1 MTVFDNA
8 GGAPIAGAPLARLWG
23 RRAAKRRMVEREALE
38 VDALALS
45 WERAVQG
52 AGFVRTV
59 STVTGPTII
68 APRIVHVVLGPPVI
82 LTVQLEPGQTV
93 SDVRALATRLAP
105 HLGAV
110 ALRVESIAVG
120 AYARITLLSA
130 DPLRHPVT
138 RGPAVS
144 SGAESLLIGADESG
158 MAVLLTLPET
168 AHFIVQGATRSGK
181 STALYGLLAQLAH
194 APDAAVTGS
203 DPSGLLLAPWARRST
218 TGAPIAAPV
227 LGTAD
232 PAAHVAMLETLI
244 VEMDRRV
251 STLPP
256 GSDSVTVNRACPV
269 VVVVLEEYPG
279 LLRLLDAVDAKGLG
293 RRARAAVSRLL
304 AEGAKAGIRV
314 VIVAQRADAAI
325 IGGYERG
332 QASHRLSFRVDT
344 ADAVK
349 MLHPDVSADVVAEHA
364 NAVPGIA
371 LLSAPGRPLTRLRC
385 PHVPYRQYVAL
396 VAGEAA

>member
-1 MTVFDNA
+1 M
-8 GGAPIAGAPLARLWG
+8 LWTNRR
-23 RRAAKRRMVEREALE
+23 RRAADLMTDHYR
-38 VDALALS
+38 VDEIVTA

-59 STVTGPTII
+59 ATVSGLTVIV
-68 APRIVHVVLGPPVI
+68 PRIVHVVLGPPVV

-93 SDVRALATRLAP
+93 SDLRALSTRLAP

-110 ALRVESIAVG
+110 ALRVEPIAVG
-120 AYARITLLSA
+120 AYARITLLST
-130 DPLRHPVT
+130 DPLRHAVP
-138 RGPAVS
+138 RGPAVLT
-144 SGAESLLIGADESG
+144 GAEPLVVGADETG
-158 MAVLLTLPET
+158 LPVLLKLSET
-168 AHFIVQGATRSGK
+168 AHVIVQGSTRSGK
-181 STALYGLLAQLAH
+181 STALYGLLSQVARAS
-194 APDAAVTGS
+194 DVVVTGS
-203 DPSGLLLAPWARRST
+203 DPSGLLLAPWAQRTSI
-218 TGAPIAAPV
+218 PIA

-232 PAAHVAMLETLI
+232 PAGHVRTLEAL
-244 VEMDRRV
+244 VAEMDQRV

-256 GSDSVTVNRACPV
+256 GFDVVTVNRECPV
-269 VVVVLEEYPG
+269 IVAVLEEYPG

-304 AEGAKAGIRV
+304 SEGAKAGLRL
-314 VIVAQRADAAI
+314 VIVSQRADATI

-349 MLHPDVSADVVAEHA
+349 MLHPDVPADLVAAHA
-364 NAVPGIA
+364 TALPGIG
-371 LLSAPGRPLTRLRC
+371 LLTAPGRPLTRLRC

-396 VAGEAA
+396 VTGKAA